1 LFRGTFIIAR
11 DPSGP
16 RQDRLKTLGLLFRE
30 KRRGVTPKECGIT
43 TSRRRLSPGL
53 SRAEAAALADIGSS
67 WYARLEAGR
76 VQYPTIATLRA
87 IARVLKL
94 TPDEFQFTLELAAV
108 AEAEITVAPLDGAV
122 GRDPTGLDPSES
134 ESSSS

>member
-1 LFRGTFIIAR
+1 VPA
-11 DPSGP
+11 GP
-16 RQDRLKTLGLLFRE
+16 RHDRLKALGLLLRE
-30 KRRGVTPKECGIT
+30 KRRDITPKECGIT

-87 IARVLKL
+87 IAGVLKL
-94 TPDEFQFTLELAAV
+94 SPAEFQLALELAAV
-108 AEAEITVAPLDGAV
+108 AEAESP
-122 GRDPTGLDPSES
+122 
-134 ESSSS
+134 